1 MNFEDFKVL
10 EKIYNEP
17 RFFLNP
23 IGCFTYKT
31 PIELVIKNDIV
42 AINKVGDGIHV
53 IGTVVKFRDGD
64 KQKALTNDIDS
75 DIDTSILI
83 CVLKHIA
90 KLNGDKN
97 GSHAMNR
104 IMLAIKKKR
113 DKLMTSNIDEAV
125 DECVEGFIETGNEKS
140 IKSALQFYNDG
151 CEYGWD

>member
-1 MNFEDFKVL
+1 M
-10 EKIYNEP
+10 KILKYLKKYITNQV
-17 RFFLNP
+17 FFLNP
-23 IGCFTYKT
+23 IGCFTYKS

-42 AINKVGDGIHV
+42 AINKVSGGIHV

-83 CVLKHIA
+83 CVLKHIE

-113 DKLMTSNIDEAV
+113 DKLMTKKQNLMASLLS
-125 DECVEGFIETGNEKS
+125 G
-140 IKSALQFYNDG
+140 L
-151 CEYGWD
+151 

>member
-1 MNFEDFKVL
+1 M
-10 EKIYNEP
+10 KILKYLKKYITNQV
-17 RFFLNP
+17 FFLIRLAVLP
-23 IGCFTYKT
+23 INKS

-83 CVLKHIA
+83 CVLKHIE

-113 DKLMTSNIDEAV
+113 DKLMTSNV
-125 DECVEGFIETGNEKS
+125 DETIKRS
-140 IKSALQFYNDG
+140 INNKKL
-151 CEYGWD
+151 